1 MIFSLCSTLTLYF
14 DSYHNFSVIFCTLN
28 LLYIQKPHIS
38 SRFFSIYLNVKIL
51 LSSQILLH
59 NYYILIEFWF
69 RGFFCLCIIIL
80 SLYIEFWI
88 GLCHLVFSLCS
99 AVRQLSRT
107 LFSQCFDYLY
117 YLACFLFP
125 NFASYHHSY
134 KTSSPAQ
141 IESNLTNH
149 QIWAQSGC
157 SRNRFRIKSKM
168 YEHGDELP

>member
-1 MIFSLCSTLTLYF
+1 MNGILASLRATPSQSEQPISGGWRNGLTGTHVLQLGRDNSHCTEGWEAALWERTGGPGALQGKPEPAVSPGSRHGQQHWELHQQDHRMIFSLCSTLTLYF

-80 SLYIEFWI
+80 SLYIEF
-88 GLCHLVFSLCS
+88 
-99 AVRQLSRT
+99 
-107 LFSQCFDYLY
+107 
-117 YLACFLFP
+117 
-125 NFASYHHSY
+125 
-134 KTSSPAQ
+134 
-141 IESNLTNH
+141 
-149 QIWAQSGC
+149 
-157 SRNRFRIKSKM
+157 
-168 YEHGDELP
+168 